1 MTGNIF
7 KSEIRD
13 SEIRELLEKV
23 KKQNFGTYLYAI
35 TLEKI
40 RQFQGGKVRFDFPV
54 TALIGP
60 NGSGKSTI
68 LAASACAYDSVKPKS
83 FFRKSRVGDEGM
95 EGWRISYESIDK
107 SVNPKGI
114 TLSLLKHEN
123 LKWFREG
130 LLSRSVKYIGIDR
143 TVPAGENPAFTHR
156 RKLSEDGTDERT
168 TIEENKLEGKEIEN
182 IRLHAERVIGRPL
195 DKFELV
201 RVTFTLTR
209 LIPPK
214 SKLLKVEVQPD
225 GTVVSTRQPLS
236 NEPARK
242 KVTRSQQ
249 TIFVGHNG
257 TNFYSEFN
265 FGAGESSILRTVAIM
280 EALPKNSL
288 VLVEEV
294 ENGLHPL
301 AATRMVEYFVDF
313 TARTG
318 GQVIFTTHSDY
329 ALRPLPSE
337 AIWSC
342 VDGKLQQGKL
352 SIESLRAISGRV
364 DRRLAVFVEDDFA
377 KEWLLAIARELLGNQ
392 ADEIGVYPVFGDGNA
407 VQIHLGHRNNPAIN
421 FGSICFLDGDSRQSD
436 DTSKNIFRLPGA
448 SPEAYVFDQVYQR
461 VVEDAALL
469 TAALQRSLKSQA
481 DVVRVLGEISHTNR
495 DPHLLFNQ
503 VGEKLGLISEIVVR
517 GAFFS
522 VWLHNAGDTA
532 AKIAG
537 ILKAALDEPVTKK

>member
-1 MTGNIF
+1 MAGNVF
-7 KSEIRD
+7 RSEIRD

-23 KKQNFGTYLYAI
+23 RKQSYGKYLVAV

-68 LAASACAYDSVKPKS
+68 LAASACAYASAKPKS

-95 EGWRISYESIDK
+95 EGWRISYEVIDK
-107 SVNPKGI
+107 GVNHKGL
-114 TLSLLKHEN
+114 TLSVLTYQKPN
-123 LKWFREG
+123 WSREG
-130 LLSRSVKYIGIDR
+130 VLDRSVKYVGIDR
-143 TVPAGENPAFTHR
+143 TVPAAENPGFTHK
-156 RKLSEDGTDERT
+156 RKLSEDGTDEHT
-168 TIEENKLEGKEIEN
+168 TVEEKKVEGKEIEN
-182 IRLHAERVIGRPL
+182 IRRHAERVIGRPL

-201 RVTFTLTR
+201 RVTFTVTR
-209 LIPPK
+209 SSAPK

-225 GTVVSTRQPLS
+225 GTIVSVRQPL
-236 NEPARK
+236 PDAPVRK
-242 KVTRSQQ
+242 KVISSQQ
-249 TIFVGHNG
+249 TIFVGYNG
-257 TNFYSEFN
+257 THYYSEFN
-265 FGAGESSILRTVAIM
+265 FGAGESSILRTVATM
-280 EALPKNSL
+280 EALPENSL

-313 TARTG
+313 ARRTG
-318 GQVIFTTHSDY
+318 GQVVFTTHSDY

-377 KEWLLAIARELLGNQ
+377 REWLLAIARELLGDH
-392 ADEIGVYPVFGDGNA
+392 ADEIGIYPVFGDGNA
-407 VQIHLGHRNNPAIN
+407 VQVHLGHRNNPAVN
-421 FGSICFLDGDSRQSD
+421 FGSICVLDGDSKQND
-436 DTSKNIFRLPGA
+436 DASKGIFRLPGA
-448 SPEAYVFDQVYQR
+448 SPEAYIFDR
-461 VVEDAALL
+461 VRERVTADAALL
-469 TAALQRSLKSQA
+469 TASLQRSLKSQA
-481 DVVRVLGEISHTNR
+481 DVVRVLGEVSHTNR

-503 VGEKLGLISEIVVR
+503 VGEKLGLVSEIVVR

-522 VWLHNAGDTA
+522 VWLHNAGDVA
-532 AKIAG
+532 AQIAG
-537 ILKAALDEPVTKK
+537 VLKAALDEPVARK